1 MGCPTTQKDTQNTI
15 FPMEL
20 AEKFLTMYFVTATK
34 GICIIIP
41 KNDHGRTIWN
51 GTLTK
56 TSCMTA
62 DKKNTMKVEAPFD
75 SPSRMLGK

>member
-15 FPMEL
+15 FPKEL
-20 AEKFLTMYFVTATK
+20 AEKCLTIYFVTATK

-56 TSCMTA
+56 ISCTTA
-62 DKKNTMKVEAPFD
+62 DKKNTINVETPLE